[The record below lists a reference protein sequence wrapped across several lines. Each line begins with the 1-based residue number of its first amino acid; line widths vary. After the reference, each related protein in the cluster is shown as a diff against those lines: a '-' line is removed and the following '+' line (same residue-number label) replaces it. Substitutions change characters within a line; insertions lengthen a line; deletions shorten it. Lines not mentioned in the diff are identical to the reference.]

1 MLRLHVKLNLSVGD
15 SFWLF
20 KCKTILLTICSTKST
35 WRKNVELKRPTMTPE
50 EEALLLIVAVLLI
63 RRRRRLRQKRRRKG
77 RMWARPHV
85 RQREEVGAFDKLMP
99 ELRQHESDMF
109 VNVAIFPKSC
119 DVIHLHVTKY
129 CVVIRGGSA
138 TI

>member
-15 SFWLF
+15 SFRLF

-35 WRKNVELKRPTMTPE
+35 WPKNVELKRPTMAPE

-63 RRRRRLRQKRRRKG
+63 RRRRRLRQKRCRKG

-85 RQREEVGAFDKLMP
+85 RQREEVGAFHKLMP

-109 VNVAIFPKSC
+109 RNLGRPLA
-119 DVIHLHVTKY
+119 HLSMSPFFQSHVT
-129 CVVIRGGSA
+129 
-138 TI
+138 